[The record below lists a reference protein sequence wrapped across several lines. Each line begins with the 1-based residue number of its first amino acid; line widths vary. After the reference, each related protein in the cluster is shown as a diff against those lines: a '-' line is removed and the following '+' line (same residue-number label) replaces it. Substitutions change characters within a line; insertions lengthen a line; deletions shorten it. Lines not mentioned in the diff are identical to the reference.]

1 MFLAWGKG
9 LQLDDFSEIPSSPT
23 FSLILY
29 LSFHDSNIRNSE
41 AIPERGVYRGIGIFM
56 HNMVGF

>member
-23 FSLILY
+23 FSLIL
-29 LSFHDSNIRNSE
+29 F
-41 AIPERGVYRGIGIFM
+41 IFS
-56 HNMVGF
+56 